1 MLEEYVVKQNR
12 KLRCG
17 YTTGSCAAAAAK
29 AAVEILLGGHEVPAV
44 ELMTPKGILL
54 NLDIHDITSG
64 EDWACCAVQKDGGD
78 DPDATNGIF
87 IYAKAEYTESD
98 QILIDGG
105 EGVGRVT
112 LPGLEQ
118 PVGAAAIN
126 RVPRQMIRNAVSE
139 ICEAYE
145 HKKGIK
151 VTVSVPEGAKIAEKT
166 FNPRLGIRGGI
177 SILGTTGIVEPMSES
192 ALIKSIEV
200 EMKVLISNG
209 NDSLVVIPGNYG
221 TVFSRNELGINMD
234 RCLKCSNYIGE
245 TIDFAVNMGVREI
258 LLIGHIG
265 KFIKLSGGI
274 MNTHSRNADCRM
286 ELMATAA
293 LKAGAPLPVLEEIL
307 KSSTTDEGVRIL
319 EEKGY
324 LKETM
329 GQIMDRISFYLAN
342 RCQGAIRTEAMIF
355 SNVYGLLG
363 KTSGADELLGR
374 FQRKNSEK
382 DRG

>member
-29 AAVEILLGGHEVPAV
+29 AAAEILLGGYEVPAV

-54 NLDIHDITSG
+54 NLDIHDITVG
-64 EDWACCAVQKDGGD
+64 EGWACCAVQKDGGD

-126 RVPRQMIRNAVSE
+126 QVPRQMIRNAVSE
-139 ICEAYE
+139 ICEAYD